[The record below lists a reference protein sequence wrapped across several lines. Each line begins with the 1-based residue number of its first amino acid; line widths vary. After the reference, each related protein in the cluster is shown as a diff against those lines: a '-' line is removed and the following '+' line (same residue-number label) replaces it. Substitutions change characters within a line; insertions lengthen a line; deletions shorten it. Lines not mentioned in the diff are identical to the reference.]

1 MATEDAP
8 LLTDRTN
15 DPQSTCDND
24 RDDPYNHFSMG
35 EKRAIVVVVSFAGLV
50 PLFVRG
56 SFVPSVPQ
64 IAEDLQL
71 SGAVVSLAISLSVFG
86 NALGGLV
93 WSAYSSFYGRRP
105 MYLWGMP
112 LMAIGSFGTALST
125 DLPNLLFWRFVQAF
139 GYSGGTSIG
148 AAVIGDIYRREERG
162 TALGSFFGT
171 CLFGFAVAPFTGG
184 AAAEYWSWRGFQMAL
199 CIWGVIQMVVIYS
212 FLPETA
218 HPNTRG
224 IDKWR
229 GEEGSRSI
237 VWINPFRS
245 LKLLRSPSLL
255 MVGTLLR
262 LVFAYMKGVRYN
274 IKNDALIGACFLPN
288 GLGNFVGAHVAG
300 RLSDAMVKKW
310 KKSRNGVWYP
320 EDRLQGVYIG
330 ALCLVPLSVGLA
342 GLVVTSVDG
351 PIGLSICLL
360 CLFTN
365 GVGVDMVVTPV
376 GSYVVDLMGPR
387 SAEGSAALCTL
398 RSLLLAPLSAL
409 ILPSMDVIGTAA
421 TNGIAALLAIIGYFF
436 IWVTIRYGDR
446 LRAYADVGYALT
458 TN

>member
-112 LMAIGSFGTALST
+112 LMAIGSFGAALST

-139 GYSGGTSIG
+139 GCSGGTSIG

-255 MVGTLLR
+255 MVFVLMR
-262 LVFAYMKGVRYN
+262 LGVRYN
-274 IKNDALIGACFLPN
+274 IKNDALIGAF
-288 GLGNFVGAHVAG
+288 GAHVAG